1 MLAARKRSV
10 EDPCAAYDSLLDI
23 WTRSRAVIGGE
34 RYVKAVDTLPSS
46 SNMLLP
52 FSPSMTLEQYNFYKG
67 EAELPGIVSQFAKM
81 IVGGLL
87 RKEPQITFTDQ
98 VPEEAQDWLRNAVAM
113 DGNSLVSFLDE
124 ALYEEVQTSRA
135 WVYVDYPIVDPTA
148 ASNMTQQE
156 WQDVKPYPV
165 IWKAESVINWQ
176 TAISNG
182 KHQLSRLVL
191 RGTTEKYDEENI
203 HPRLIDTI
211 WVHELS
217 PEGNYQIRRF
227 EASEVQQKAANGAT
241 PTPSGNPGFHVV
253 ETIEPKSF
261 GLSLKFIPA
270 WPLNGSIQA
279 SEPMITP
286 LVDKEVALY
295 NKMSRR
301 NHLLYGAATY
311 TPWVSSDMIQED
323 FEDIVS
329 GGLGSWIKL
338 RAGDAIGVLA
348 TPTDALKDS
357 DRAIAAAIDEM
368 ARMGIRMLTPESAQ
382 SGVALEI
389 RNAAQTAQLGT
400 LNVKIS
406 ATISDV
412 LAHLTNRRYNLQ
424 LTRADIQFHLSAD
437 FSPVPLGADW
447 LRLATEWYEKGLIP
461 RSTWLALIKAN
472 DLIEPDY
479 NDEEATKEINDDE
492 LIMPKGDP
500 SDSADPKK
508 LNPKK
513 YEE

>member
-1 MLAARKRSV
+1 MFTSRKRSV
-10 EDPCAAYDSLLDI
+10 EDPCAAYDSLVDI

-34 RYVKAVDTLPSS
+34 RYVKAIDMLPSS
-46 SNMLLP
+46 NNMLLP

-87 RKEPQITFTDQ
+87 RKEPQITFTDA
-98 VPEEAQDWLRNAVAM
+98 VPEEAQDWLRNSVAM

-135 WVYVDYPIVDPTA
+135 WVYVDYPGVDQVSA
-148 ASNMTQQE
+148 ANMTK
-156 WQDVKPYPV
+156 QDWAQIKPYPV
-165 IWKAESVINWQ
+165 IWKAEAVINWQ
-176 TAISNG
+176 TTINQG
-182 KHQLSRLVL
+182 KHQLARVVL
-191 RGTTEKYDEENI
+191 RGYTEKYDDENI
-203 HPRLIDTI
+203 HPRMVDTI
-211 WVHELS
+211 WIHEML
-217 PEGNYQIRRF
+217 EGKYQIRRF
-227 EASEVQQKAANGAT
+227 EAQEVQPTAANGAQ
-241 PTPSGNPGFHVV
+241 PINKGNPGFQLV

-261 GLSLKFIPA
+261 GTALTFIPA
-270 WPLNGSIQA
+270 WPLNGNIQA

-311 TPWVSSDMIQED
+311 TPWIASDMTDED
-323 FEDIVS
+323 FSDMVA
-329 GGLGSWIKL
+329 GGLGSWLKL
-338 RAGDAIGVLA
+338 RMGDTIGVLS

-406 ATISDV
+406 ATMSDV
-412 LAHLTNRRYNLQ
+412 LAHLVNRRYNLT
-424 LTRADIQFHLSAD
+424 LTREDIQFHLSAD

-479 NDEEATKEINDDE
+479 DDESAVKEINDDE
-492 LIMPKGDP
+492 LIMPNEP
-500 SDSADPKK
+500 ADPALK
-508 LNPKK
+508 PKGNVAADD
-513 YEE
+513 